1 MGSNLVPHRVLF
13 CEQHERPAT
22 RPTAK
27 PPPTPTHF
35 TMGGKAKPT
44 KHTSKEL
51 AKKVPPPSPSRLKQ
65 LLNLSTTRGF
75 GGIAPCGDSRGQW
88 SE

>member
-51 AKKVPPPSPSRLKQ
+51 AKKVPPPVAFAPQ
-65 LLNLSTTRGF
+65 TTAQSFYNKRFRGD
-75 GGIAPCGDSRGQW
+75 CSVRRQ
-88 SE
+88 